1 MTAYAFWNNKGGVGK
16 SYLSFVAAC
25 EYAYRNKHVNVYVV
39 DLCPQANVSEIMLGS
54 SETSD
59 NYRKLIPDDGLRQTI
74 GGYIERR
81 LSSPFSPL
89 SSIEEFM
96 CVPNHFNKEIPE
108 NIRLIA
114 GDYILEVLS
123 EAMRQASQLSVPL
136 DSWRRVMSWVKDL
149 VDSLRSISKY
159 DDSFFVIDCNPSFSI
174 YTQMALIASDR
185 VIVPFTADDSSRR
198 AIENVFALLYGV
210 GEGKISAY
218 AKISFAEKAIDFG
231 VSLPRIHT
239 IVNNRVS
246 FYEGKPSKAYL
257 AANKRVQDTVD
268 KIYGLNQKPF
278 FDKKLRPSGQFVE
291 VRDYHSAAIVSTLTG
306 TPLHRLRPG
315 PKNVK
320 GERVQLNKGPLDSY
334 KDALEK
340 FVERL

>member
-25 EYAYRNKHVNVYVV
+25 EFAHKNKDVDVYVI
-39 DLCPQANVSEIMLGS
+39 DLCPQANVSEILLGS
-54 SETSD
+54 SDSSD
-59 NYRKLIPDDGLRQTI
+59 NYRKLISDDGNRATV
-74 GGYIERR
+74 GGCIERR

-89 SSIEEFM
+89 TSIDQFI
-96 CVPNHFNKEIPE
+96 CRPSDYNGEIPK

-123 EAMRQASQLSVPL
+123 EAMRQAYQLSVPL
-136 DSWRRVMSWVKDL
+136 DSWQKVMNWIKDL
-149 VDSLRSISKY
+149 VDSLRSMSKY

-185 VIVPFTADDSSRR
+185 IIVPFTADDSSRR
-198 AIENVFALLYGV
+198 AIENIFALIYGV

-218 AKISFAEKAIDFG
+218 AKISFAEKAIENK
-231 VSLPRIHT
+231 VNIPKIHT

-257 AANKRVQDTVD
+257 AANKRVKETVD
-268 KIYGLNQKPF
+268 KIYSLNQKPF
-278 FDKKLRPSGQFVE
+278 FTKRKRPSEEFVE

-306 TPLHRLRPG
+306 TPLHRLKPG

-320 GERVQLNKGPLDSY
+320 GERVQLNKGPLDGY
-334 KDALEK
+334 KEALEK